1 MSVYTPP
8 SRESI
13 YQAIFAI
20 AAATQINSAPAFK
33 TTSRKWSPTRFAGEE
48 KPALYQIQ
56 IDEEFKEAM
65 GSKLPYVDKMLVE
78 FYIVVNEP
86 DTEIATTTLLNPL
99 IDAVIASLWPP
110 VITVSSNPQTLGGL
124 VQDVRIAGKVDY
136 REGLLGPN
144 AFAVIPVRI
153 LTGGLQPGF

>member
-1 MSVYTPP
+1 MSYVPA

-13 YQAIFAI
+13 YQAIFAL
-20 AAATQINSAPAFK
+20 AATTQLGSAPAFK

-48 KPALYQIQ
+48 KPALYQVQ
-56 IDEEFKEAM
+56 IDEDFKEAL
-65 GSKLPYVDKMLVE
+65 GSRLPYVDKMLVE

-99 IDAVIASLWPP
+99 VDALIATLWPSA
-110 VITVSSNPQTLGGL
+110 ITVVSVAQTLGGL

-136 REGLLGPN
+136 REGLLGPG